1 MEVIALIGAS
11 GTGKSYRASLV
22 AHKYQADLI
31 IDDGLVI
38 KDSKI
43 LAGASAKKEPT
54 KLQAVKRALFWDPAQ
69 AAAARAKI
77 REVQPQRI
85 LILGTSQKMVERI
98 AEALGLPA
106 PAKFVHIREVA
117 SPDDI
122 KRALRIRREQGKHVI
137 PAATLEVKK
146 TFSGYLVDPLRF
158 LIRPRGSASEYIVEK
173 SIVRPTYSSLG
184 RFYIADSVIMTI
196 ALHESSAVD
205 GIERALRAVV
215 ETKPE
220 GVIINVDVVLKY
232 GCNCFSVLGEAQKR
246 VAFMTDYL
254 TALNV
259 LSVNVTAK
267 SVSIGRTSEAGIA
280 GGASV

>member
-22 AHKYQADLI
+22 AHKWQADLI
-31 IDDGLVI
+31 IDDGLLI

-43 LAGASAKKEPT
+43 LAGTSAKKEPT
-54 KLQAVKRALFWDPAQ
+54 KLQAVRRALFWDPAH

-77 REVQPQRI
+77 RELQPNRI
-85 LILGTSQKMVERI
+85 LVLGTSQKMVEHI
-98 AEALGLPA
+98 TESLGLPK
-106 PAKFVHIREVA
+106 PVRFVHIREVA
-117 SPDDI
+117 SPEDI

-158 LIRPRGSASEYIVEK
+158 LIRPRGSSDEYIVEK

-196 ALHESSAVD
+196 ALRECSAVE

-220 GVIINVDVVLKY
+220 GVIISVDVVLEY
-232 GCNCFSVLGEAQKR
+232 GCNYFSVLADAQKR
-246 VAFMTDYL
+246 VAFMIDYL

-259 LSVNVTAK
+259 ISVNITARA
-267 SVSIGRTSEAGIA
+267 VSIGRRSECRIA
-280 GGASV
+280 GEASL